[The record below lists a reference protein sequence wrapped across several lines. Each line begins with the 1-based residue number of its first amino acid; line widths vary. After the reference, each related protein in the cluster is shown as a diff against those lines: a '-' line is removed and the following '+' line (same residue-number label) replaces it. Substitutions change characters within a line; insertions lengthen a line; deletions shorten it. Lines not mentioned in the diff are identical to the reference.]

1 MNQKIK
7 NITKLIALVGLIAST
22 PSQAKV
28 DLNSIITAI
37 ASGTKKIKSFTD
49 PIVYGAINEALA
61 VAPDLYQSFVFFD
74 ECFKL
79 EHERRKNPQK
89 RKDLVYIKI
98 SDYWYSKKDLEI
110 IGSSTGFFTTEKE
123 MELYVKAV
131 LTGLNPIIT
140 SFGLEVS
147 RYMIVDNVLDTL
159 VKNEEKRNRI
169 KKAFEKTTRFFG
181 TRLLV
186 SFLIH
191 ELLINQFAPDLAQRI
206 CHYEHR

>member
-28 DLNSIITAI
+28 DLNSITTAI
-37 ASGTKKIKSFTD
+37 ASGTKKVKSFAD
-49 PIVYGAINEALA
+49 PIVYGTINEVLA

-79 EHERRKNPQK
+79 EHERFKK
-89 RKDLVYIKI
+89 RQEVENLIHLKDD
-98 SDYWYSKKDLEI
+98 SFFA
-110 IGSSTGFFTTEKE
+110 STTTEKE
-123 MELYVKAV
+123 VELYIKAI
-131 LTGLNPIIT
+131 LTGIKPIIT
-140 SFGLEVS
+140 HFGLEVS

-159 VKNEEKRNRI
+159 VKNEEKRDRI
-169 KKAFEKTTRFFG
+169 KKAFEKITRFFG
-181 TRLLV
+181 TRLLA
-186 SFLIH
+186 SFLVH
-191 ELLINQFAPDLAQRI
+191 ELLINQFARDLSQRI